1 MRDLRHANRRDW
13 RMLKHRLRMRC
24 GEHQKAITVFV
35 LLLIELL
42 GFFTYYRYV
51 QNLRYGKTGPLVD
64 GDGEQIV
71 FLGETEPRDAAALGG
86 LTTSVQKYTVDEL
99 MAKYDSMDFIYTF
112 VNGSEINHAFRRLMC
127 IRCRDEIKDA
137 EAAFYDR
144 RETPNKPC
152 VGMDILPSAKTVRE
166 LLLTFGSQASRR
178 LSARDRERDELH
190 YSIRSVE
197 QHMRWHRGRLLIVS
211 PGHNPYWVD
220 EAKNFMA
227 SALTSNRGEGMR
239 GRHARITTVHQDVL
253 MPYGLRLTVDSHTI
267 EMQLFRVLN
276 ITPIHL
282 FLNDDYF
289 INRDVDISDLLN
301 ENGGTYVRT
310 ERGLLQKGIRAESG
324 GAWTAG
330 VRHTNLFNTVEL
342 DIHEEEYLPE
352 NLIKHW
358 ESAGYDIR
366 HKIPVASG
374 DNFIYTA
381 HTSQPEKL
389 PPRATPRR
397 PRFFATH
404 APFVYCTRMFEFLNT
419 RYELEL
425 AANTMNNRG
434 RSATDLFTP
443 FVYNAFIMARPWQ
456 SSPHFLPYL
465 AALHLSRKDKDSAEP
480 TPPPPPLHVV
490 LENDDACAPATLLR
504 RPASET
510 IYGKFVDNFEDN
522 KRLIQR
528 LQQSN
533 PLFFNINDGFGG
545 ENSSMQLKEF
555 LSGLFPKPV
564 YVERSATG
572 PASQEPYNKAFEGLM
587 KLPLVIFASY
597 KEAFCPLLRSLRV
610 AMPQFTGP
618 VILVRNDDK
627 AKGKENDLAEVRHR
641 LNHRVMNAMPVVM
654 CTFGKNVIEVTV
666 LPVSEIAEEVEEA
679 LQAALISFIP
689 PVRLPTD
696 YIGGRDAQVTAL
708 VIDARTRHP
717 LDSIVALIH
726 ALEVPG
732 QSLALEDFEIKTFTE
747 TKSSFLLLSREDAKR
762 KAVHW
767 VHGASEKDL
776 LLTFPLP
783 YALYEDLDA
792 PVKWSFEE

>member
-1 MRDLRHANRRDW
+1 MRELRHTNRRNW
-13 RMLKHRLRMRC
+13 RLLKHRLRMRC
-24 GEHQKAITVFV
+24 GGYQKAITVFV

-42 GFFTYYRYV
+42 GFFTYYGYV
-51 QNLRYGKTGPLVD
+51 QNLRYGRTGPLVD

-86 LTTSVQKYTVDEL
+86 LTTTVQKYTVDEL
-99 MAKYDSMDFIYTF
+99 MAKYDNMDFIYTF

-127 IRCRDEIKDA
+127 TRCRDEIKEA

-144 RETPNKPC
+144 GEISKRPC
-152 VGMDILPSAKTVRE
+152 VGVDIMSGAKTVRE
-166 LLLTFGSQASRR
+166 FLLAFGSDAPKK

-227 SALTSNRGEGMR
+227 SALTSNRGENMR
-239 GRHARITTVHQDVL
+239 GLHARITTVHQDVL

-289 INRDVDISDLLN
+289 VNRDVDISDLLN

-310 ERGLLQKGIRAESG
+310 ERGLLQKGVRAEGG

-330 VRHTNLFNTVEL
+330 VRHTNLFNTMEL
-342 DIHEEEYLPE
+342 DIHKESYLPE

-358 ESAGYDIR
+358 ENAGYDIQ

-381 HTSQPEKL
+381 HNSQPEKL
-389 PPRATPRR
+389 PPKATPRR

-404 APFVYCTRMFEFLNT
+404 APFVYCTRMFEFFNT

-425 AANTMNNRG
+425 AANTLNNRG

-456 SSPHFLPYL
+456 SSPRFLPYL
-465 AALHLSRKDKDSAEP
+465 AALRLSRKGKHGAEP
-480 TPPPPPLHVV
+480 TPPPSPLNVI
-490 LENDDACAPATLLR
+490 LDNNDACAPATLLR

-510 IYGKFVDNFEDN
+510 VYGKFVDNFEDN

-528 LQQSN
+528 LKESN

-564 YVERSATG
+564 CVERSATKSG
-572 PASQEPYNKAFEGLM
+572 SRESYHNAFEGLM

-597 KEAFCPLLRSLRV
+597 KEAFCPLIRSLRV
-610 AMPQFTGP
+610 AMPKFTGP
-618 VILVRNDDK
+618 VLLVQDAKK
-627 AKGKENDLAEVRHR
+627 AEGKENDLEKVRKQ
-641 LNHRVMNAMPVVM
+641 LNHRVINAMPVVM
-654 CTFGKNVIEVTV
+654 CSFGKDVKEITV
-666 LPVSEIAEEVEEA
+666 LSGSEIAEEVEEA
-679 LQAALISFIP
+679 LEAALISSIS
-689 PVRLPTD
+689 PVRLPED
-696 YIGGRDAQVTAL
+696 YIGGRDAKVTAL

-717 LDSIVALIH
+717 LDSILALIH

-732 QSLALEDFEIKTFTE
+732 QSLALEDFVL
-747 TKSSFLLLSREDAKR
+747 KSFMESKNSFLLLSREDAKR